1 MDNFLLFICGL
12 AISLISAMGVLV
24 YMASLGYERNH
35 SKKEAV
41 EAIAEPNKVIEPDE
55 VLEIPSV
62 S

>member
-12 AISLISAMGVLV
+12 AISLISAMGILV
-24 YMASLGYERNH
+24 YMASLGYKRNRE
-35 SKKEAV
+35 KEV
-41 EAIAEPNKVIEPDE
+41 DAIAEPKVIEPDG